1 MYMYWKGTVPS
12 LYLWTMVSMSFI
24 FGLRK
29 RGGITG
35 IRKHSVE
42 SMGIS
47 WDEITEKRH
56 LLLESLKNDMEKVF
70 DHELCEEKEFRYSVL
85 EGLL

>member
-1 MYMYWKGTVPS
+1 MANV
-12 LYLWTMVSMSFI
+12 L

-35 IRKHSVE
+35 IRKLSVD

-70 DHELCEEKEFRYSVL
+70 DELCEEKEFRYVL